1 MTYKM
6 IVLDLDDTLLRDDH
20 TISPRTK
27 EALMTAQEQGVK
39 VVLASGR
46 PTFGMRNVA
55 KELRL
60 EEYGSFILSFNG
72 AKIIN
77 CKTNEEIFSSTLSP
91 EIVHNLFE
99 ISKTEDVWIHT
110 YIGDDI
116 VTEENNPYT
125 EIEGDITGM
134 PIVVVDDFKAA
145 VKEPVVKVLMNK
157 EAERLVEVEK
167 KLQKQLEGQLSVMR
181 SKPFFLEFTEAGVTK
196 GTSLNQLIQKLGIKR
211 EEVIAMGDSYNDQ
224 AMIEFAGLGVAM
236 GNAPDDIKEIANYV
250 TDTNMN
256 DGVAKV
262 VEKFVLKKKHLFN
275 ISTHKTYLK
284 SNTSNRFLFKLPCFC
299 DYILNFALF
308 S

>member
-1 MTYKM
+1 M
-6 IVLDLDDTLLRDDH
+6 
-20 TISPRTK
+20 
-27 EALMTAQEQGVK
+27 
-39 VVLASGR
+39 
-46 PTFGMRNVA
+46 
-55 KELRL
+55 
-60 EEYGSFILSFNG
+60 
-72 AKIIN
+72 
-77 CKTNEEIFSSTLSP
+77 
-91 EIVHNLFE
+91 
-99 ISKTEDVWIHT
+99 
-110 YIGDDI
+110 GDDI

-167 KLQKQLEGQLSVMR
+167 KLQQQLEGQLSVMR

-196 GTSLNQLIQKLGIKR
+196 GTSLNKLIQKLGIKR

-262 VEKFVLKKKHLFN
+262 VEKFVLKTDVLV
-275 ISTHKTYLK
+275 
-284 SNTSNRFLFKLPCFC
+284 
-299 DYILNFALF
+299 
-308 S
+308 

>member
-46 PTFGMRNVA
+46 PTFAMRTIA
-55 KELRL
+55 KELHL

-77 CKTNEEIFSSTLSP
+77 CKTDEELFSSTLSP
-91 EIVHNLFE
+91 EIVHSLYD
-99 ISKTEDVWIHT
+99 ISKEENVWIHT

-116 VTEENNPYT
+116 ITEKNNSYT
-125 EIEGDITGM
+125 EIEGQITGM
-134 PIVVVDDFKAA
+134 PIVEVNNLKEA
-145 VKEPVVKVLMNK
+145 VQQPVVKVLM
-157 EAERLVEVEK
+157 VENPEHLQIVES
-167 KLQKQLEGQLSVMR
+167 KLQQQLEGQLSVMR

-196 GTSLNQLIQKLGIKR
+196 GTSLNKLIQKLGIKR

-262 VEKFVLKKKHLFN
+262 VEKFVLKTDVLV
-275 ISTHKTYLK
+275 
-284 SNTSNRFLFKLPCFC
+284 
-299 DYILNFALF
+299 
-308 S
+308 

>member
-27 EALMTAQEQGVK
+27 EALMTAQEKGVK

-125 EIEGDITGM
+125 KIEGEITGM
-134 PIVVVDDFKAA
+134 PIIEVADFKTA

-181 SKPFFLEFTEAGVTK
+181 SKPFFLEFTEHGVTK

-262 VEKFVLKKKHLFN
+262 VEKFVLKTEVLV
-275 ISTHKTYLK
+275 
-284 SNTSNRFLFKLPCFC
+284 
-299 DYILNFALF
+299 
-308 S
+308 